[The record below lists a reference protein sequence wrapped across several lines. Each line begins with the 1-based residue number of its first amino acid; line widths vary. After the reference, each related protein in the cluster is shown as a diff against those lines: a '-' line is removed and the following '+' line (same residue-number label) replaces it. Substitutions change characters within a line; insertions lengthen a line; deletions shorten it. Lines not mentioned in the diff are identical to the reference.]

1 MHLVTM
7 KYKLNNED
15 CAIIRMALNED
26 IGEGDITSTAIIPE
40 RDLADCEIIAKEDG
54 ILAGIDIAEAVFL
67 EQDYNLGVKRLKEDG
82 ECLIS
87 GDRVL
92 LISGEARQILS
103 SERTALNFL
112 QRLSGI
118 ATLTKRFVDAVADRC
133 KIYDTRKTT
142 PTLRRMEKYSVQAGG
157 GYNHRFGLF
166 DEILIKENH
175 IAIAGGIEEAVR
187 RVRKLYP
194 KRFIEVETENLDE
207 VKTAVSYRVSRI
219 MLDNFSLSEME
230 KAITLIRRAK
240 NIQIEVSGNIELS
253 NIKEIAG
260 LAPDIISCGKLTHSA
275 TSLDFSLKIL

>member
-1 MHLVTM
+1 M

-15 CAIIRMALNED
+15 YAIIRMALTED
-26 IGEGDITSTAIIPE
+26 VGEGDITSTSIIPE
-40 RDLADCEIIAKEDG
+40 GYSVDSEIIAKEDG

-67 EQDYNLGVKRLKEDG
+67 EQDHRFEVKKLKADG
-82 ECLIS
+82 EGLIS

-103 SERTALNFL
+103 RERTALNFL

-118 ATLTKRFVDAVADRC
+118 ATLTKKFVDAVADRC

-142 PTLRRMEKYSVQAGG
+142 PTLRRMEKHSVQAGG

-175 IAIAGGIEEAVR
+175 IAIAKGIEEAVR

-194 KRFIEVETENLDE
+194 KRFIEVETENLEE
-207 VKTAVSYRVSRI
+207 VKTAISCRISRI

-230 KAITLIRRAK
+230 KAIILIRKAG
-240 NIQIEVSGNIELS
+240 NIEIEVSGNIDLS

-260 LAPDIISCGKLTHSA
+260 LGPDIISCGKLTHSA
-275 TSLDFSLKIL
+275 LSLDFSLKIL

>member
-1 MHLVTM
+1 M

-15 CAIIRMALNED
+15 YTIIRMALTED
-26 IGEGDITSTAIIPE
+26 VGKGDITSTSIIPE
-40 RDLADCEIIAKEDG
+40 GYSVDSEIIAKEDG
-54 ILAGIDIAEAVFL
+54 ILAGIEIAEAVFL
-67 EQDYNLGVKRLKEDG
+67 EQGYNLSVKRLKEDG
-82 ECLIS
+82 EALIS

-92 LISGEARQILS
+92 SIQGEARQILS
-103 SERTALNFL
+103 AERTALNFL

-118 ATLTKRFVDAVADRC
+118 ATLTKRFVNVVAGRC

-142 PTLRRMEKYSVQAGG
+142 PALRRMEKYSVQAGG

-175 IAIAGGIEEAVR
+175 IAIANGIEEAVR
-187 RVRKLYP
+187 RIRKLYP
-194 KRFIEVETENLDE
+194 KRFIEVETENLEE
-207 VKTAVSYRVSRI
+207 VKTAISCRISRI

-240 NIQIEVSGNIELS
+240 NIQIEVSGNITLS
-253 NIKEIAG
+253 NIGEIAS
-260 LAPDIISCGKLTHSA
+260 LSPDIISCGKLTHSA